1 MEGKSA
7 TCAHFSPVG
16 NIAAA
21 MCDLWSNESV
31 QNVRLLSG
39 NAPEAYAELLAYDCR
54 LMNTASARGQALTLR
69 QWLTES
75 DEWLSPQAAV
85 LSPEATVRIA
95 RAIVGERDS
104 YGRTVAAGKAAVEIL
119 REGLASGRLNL
130 VARERAW
137 LDKID
142 RELELLPQTDDEL
155 RAAVDDTCHGLYY
168 PASYGWA

>member
-1 MEGKSA
+1 
-7 TCAHFSPVG
+7 
-16 NIAAA
+16 
-21 MCDLWSNESV
+21 
-31 QNVRLLSG
+31 
-39 NAPEAYAELLAYDCR
+39 
-54 LMNTASARGQALTLR
+54 
-69 QWLTES
+69 
-75 DEWLSPQAAV
+75 
-85 LSPEATVRIA
+85 
-95 RAIVGERDS
+95 
-104 YGRTVAAGKAAVEIL
+104 VAAGKAAVEIL

>member
-95 RAIVGERDS
+95 RAIVGEQDS
-104 YGRTVAAGKAAVEIL
+104 YGRTVAAGKAAVEVL

-142 RELELLPQTDDEL
+142 RELELLPQADDEL
-155 RAAVDDTCHGLYY
+155 RAAVDDTCDGLYY